1 MKYKIIEIFQDGSSW
16 SNNLLYETKEEAVKL
31 MLDYM
36 AEDEEVGEKTVY
48 KIVEEE
54 DKYE

>member
-16 SNNLLYETKEEAVKL
+16 SNNLLYDTKEEAVKL

-48 KIVEEE
+48 KIVKEE
-54 DKYE
+54 DKHE